1 MKLYYSPGACSMSPH
16 IVLHESG
23 LPFTL
28 EKVDL
33 RAKKT
38 ETGASY
44 IAICPKGQVPA
55 LQLDSGEILTEG
67 PAIVQY
73 IADRAPAKKLAPAAG
88 TLQRYRLFEWLN
100 FISTELHKS
109 HTPLFRSALPDE
121 YKQTLLQNIADRY
134 SYVAQQIEGKDYL
147 LGDTFTVAD
156 AYLFTIL
163 GWASH
168 VGIDLSRWP
177 TLQAYQQRISARPSV
192 QTVLKAEG
200 LIK

>member
-38 ETGASY
+38 ETGADY
-44 IAICPKGQVPA
+44 TAICPKGQVPA

-73 IADRAPAKKLAPAAG
+73 IADRAPEKKLAPAAG
-88 TLQRYRLFEWLN
+88 TLQRYRLLEWLN

-109 HTPLFRSALPDE
+109 HTPLFRSTLPDE
-121 YKQTLLQNIADRY
+121 YKKTLLQNIADRY

-147 LGDTFTVAD
+147 LGDTFTAAD

-168 VGIDLSRWP
+168 VNIDLSRWP
-177 TLQAYQQRISARPSV
+177 TLQAYQQRISTRPSV

>member
-1 MKLYYSPGACSMSPH
+1 MSPH

-23 LPFTL
+23 LPFSL

-33 RAKKT
+33 RTKKT
-38 ETGASY
+38 ETGADY
-44 IAICPKGQVPA
+44 TAICPKGQVPA

-121 YKQTLLQNIADRY
+121 YKQTLLQNIGNRY

-147 LGDTFTVAD
+147 LGETFTVAD

-168 VGIDLSRWP
+168 VGIDLSQWP

-200 LIK
+200 LM